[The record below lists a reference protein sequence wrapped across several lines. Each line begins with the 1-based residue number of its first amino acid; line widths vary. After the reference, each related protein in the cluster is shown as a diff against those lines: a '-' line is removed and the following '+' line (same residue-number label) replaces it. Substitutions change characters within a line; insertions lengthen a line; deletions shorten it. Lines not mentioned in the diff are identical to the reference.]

1 MDQTPSP
8 AVESKPR
15 FDVKLFFISLGLG
28 IGLFF
33 AANYIENLILLGLNA
48 YFGIDPLALPSVI
61 VVAFLVAIWLLFLW
75 PFSAWRKYKGLR
87 PFNPYA
93 LALSILLSLLLMT
106 ILMVMSL
113 RG

>member
-1 MDQTPSP
+1 MSETPTP
-8 AVESKPR
+8 VEEPKLK

-28 IGLFF
+28 VVLFF

-48 YFGIDPLALPSVI
+48 YFGVNILGLPSVI
-61 VVAFLVAIWLLFLW
+61 VVALLAAIWLLFLW

-87 PFNPYA
+87 PFNPFA
-93 LALSILLSLLLMT
+93 LALSIFLSMLLMT
-106 ILMVMSL
+106 IFMVVSM